1 MDGAVSQ
8 LCSGDHM
15 RVVIYIQNPGRNIEY
30 EMAGWESGDSISGAF
45 KKNKNYNLFMQS
57 FQIPIQTNS
66 TTFFS

>member
-45 KKNKNYNLFMQS
+45 
-57 FQIPIQTNS
+57 
-66 TTFFS
+66 